1 MAQPKNKKRRRSSQK
16 RRANGGSSAT
26 RPPAPAPPKAAAAKG
41 ASSGRTGA
49 GPVRGGTPS
58 LKSRREEAPK
68 PIWAPI
74 PVTEVLIL
82 IGLIVAAIGLAKGAA
97 PMVIGGLVI
106 LGAASTELAAREHL
120 AGYRSHSGMLG
131 GLAAVVVTAAIGF
144 GVDALGA
151 SVPVWALLAVAVI
164 VFLLAFSGARRV
176 FRRRTGG
183 LSFRV

>member
-1 MAQPKNKKRRRSSQK
+1 M
-16 RRANGGSSAT
+16 
-26 RPPAPAPPKAAAAKG
+26 
-41 ASSGRTGA
+41 
-49 GPVRGGTPS
+49 
-58 LKSRREEAPK
+58 KSRHEEAPK

-82 IGLIVAAIGLAKGAA
+82 VGLVVAVIGLVSGSA

-106 LGAASTELAAREHL
+106 LGAASTELAAREHF
-120 AGYRSHSGMLG
+120 AGYRSHSGMLA
-131 GLAAVVVTAAIGF
+131 GLAAVVATAVVAF

-151 SVPVWALLAVAVI
+151 SVPVWALLALAVV
-164 VFLLAFSGARRV
+164 VFLLTFTGMRRA